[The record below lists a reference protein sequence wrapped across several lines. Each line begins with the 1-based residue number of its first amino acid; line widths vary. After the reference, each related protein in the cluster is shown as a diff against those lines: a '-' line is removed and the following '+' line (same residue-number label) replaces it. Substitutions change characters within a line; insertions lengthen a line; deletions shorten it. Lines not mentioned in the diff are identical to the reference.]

1 LLIYS
6 LQSQNMSNS
15 FYGNKI
21 SSEASPKSH
30 NRFNHSFTNGM
41 FPGGGSPGQTMSP
54 EFFGMKSLNGK
65 VPVKYVTGYPAFLT
79 PFKQYPYRR
88 LNDAHVEN
96 AMQSAIKRF
105 EDEIKS
111 KEKEKVEDADRFK
124 KQLEENNN
132 YMEELEIKKKKA
144 QIENKRMLLEQ
155 MKIENFKK
163 LKDSLHD
170 KEKVNTNFGP
180 EENEKTIQE
189 HQNYIQKNI
198 GNIKEVLEKQMYDKY
213 QTKENE
219 RAQERLE
226 DLENLAASK
235 QMMLKEREEYFN
247 KDRLAKNL
255 YKDAWKEQIK
265 MKEISKKTESIFKN

>member
-1 LLIYS
+1 MH
-6 LQSQNMSNS
+6 SQNLSNT
-15 FYGNKI
+15 FYNNRI
-21 SSEASPKSH
+21 NSESSPRTH
-30 NRFNHSFTNGM
+30 GRFNNSFTNGM
-41 FPGGGSPGQTMSP
+41 FAGGSPGQTMSSDIM
-54 EFFGMKSLNGK
+54 GMKSLNGK

-105 EDEIKS
+105 EDGIKS
-111 KEKEKVEDADRFK
+111 KEQEKMDDADRFK
-124 KQLEENNN
+124 RQLEENNH

-155 MKIENFKK
+155 MKIENFRR

-180 EENEKTIQE
+180 EENEKTLME
-189 HQNYIQKNI
+189 HREFLQKNI
-198 GNIKEVLEKQMYDKY
+198 GNIKEELEKQMKDKY
-213 QTKENE
+213 QLKENE
-219 RAQERLE
+219 RAQERME
-226 DLENLAASK
+226 DLENLATSK
-235 QMMLKEREEYFN
+235 LMMLQEHEEFYN
-247 KDRLAKNL
+247 KDKLSKNL
-255 YKDAWKEQIK
+255 FKEAWKEQMK

>member
-1 LLIYS
+1 
-6 LQSQNMSNS
+6 M
-15 FYGNKI
+15 

-41 FPGGGSPGQTMSP
+41 FPGGGSTGQTMSP

-111 KEKEKVEDADRFK
+111 KEKEKVEDAERFK

-155 MKIENFKK
+155 MKIENF
-163 LKDSLHD
+163 
-170 KEKVNTNFGP
+170 
-180 EENEKTIQE
+180 
-189 HQNYIQKNI
+189 
-198 GNIKEVLEKQMYDKY
+198 
-213 QTKENE
+213 
-219 RAQERLE
+219 
-226 DLENLAASK
+226 
-235 QMMLKEREEYFN
+235 
-247 KDRLAKNL
+247 
-255 YKDAWKEQIK
+255 
-265 MKEISKKTESIFKN
+265 